1 VDPLPRVPTP
11 IVATAP
17 TPKPSAQTKILLEV
31 MTTKERDDAD
41 RWDRVMAQLDRLT
54 EKVLSMDDVQQQL
67 LAQAGLAADVARQA
81 MEERVRFAQQL
92 DQAEKALA
100 ELRLEQMAREMESA
114 QSVRS
119 ERHRGGPPPSPPL
132 APPGPQR
139 RYAGVPLGRP
149 RETGGRRVEDF
160 EGGQLPIQRMPFPK
174 FEGAE
179 PRIWIDQCVD
189 YFTLYRVPES
199 VWVMSASLNMEGN
212 AKRWFQIFKIQ
223 YGPCSWE
230 EFL

>member
-1 VDPLPRVPTP
+1 MDPLPRVPTP
-11 IVATAP
+11 SAATAP
-17 TPKPSAQTKILLEV
+17 TPKPSAQPKILREV

-54 EKVLSMDDVQQQL
+54 EKVLSMDDIQQQL
-67 LAQAGLAADVARQA
+67 LAQAGLAADVAWQA

-132 APPGPQR
+132 APPGLRAP
-139 RYAGVPLGRP
+139 A
-149 RETGGRRVEDF
+149 
-160 EGGQLPIQRMPFPK
+160 
-174 FEGAE
+174 
-179 PRIWIDQCVD
+179 
-189 YFTLYRVPES
+189 
-199 VWVMSASLNMEGN
+199 
-212 AKRWFQIFKIQ
+212 
-223 YGPCSWE
+223 
-230 EFL
+230 

>member
-100 ELRLEQMAREMESA
+100 ELRLEQMA
-114 QSVRS
+114 
-119 ERHRGGPPPSPPL
+119 
-132 APPGPQR
+132 
-139 RYAGVPLGRP
+139 
-149 RETGGRRVEDF
+149 
-160 EGGQLPIQRMPFPK
+160 
-174 FEGAE
+174 
-179 PRIWIDQCVD
+179 
-189 YFTLYRVPES
+189 
-199 VWVMSASLNMEGN
+199 
-212 AKRWFQIFKIQ
+212 
-223 YGPCSWE
+223 
-230 EFL
+230 